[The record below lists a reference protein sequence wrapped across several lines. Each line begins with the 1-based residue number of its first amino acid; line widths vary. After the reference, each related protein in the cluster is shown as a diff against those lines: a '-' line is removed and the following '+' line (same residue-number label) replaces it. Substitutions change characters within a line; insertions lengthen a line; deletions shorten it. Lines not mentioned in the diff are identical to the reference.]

1 MGTARKYEP
10 NGPSAEDRALDRF
23 AEMMIEKIE
32 SLQSDWKKPWFTE
45 GMMAWPRNLSG
56 REYNGQN
63 ALMLM
68 LHCED
73 KGYKLPVFMTFDRC
87 VALNYTKDREGN
99 RTEAVSDQGEPLPRV
114 GVNKGE
120 KSFPVFVTTFTCVHK
135 ETKEKIKYDA
145 YKQLGEEEKKAYTVY
160 PKLQVYNVFNVEQ
173 TNLKEARP
181 EYYAQ
186 LEKANTV
193 ERPEPVEGEEF
204 RFEPMDVM
212 IRDNRW
218 ICPIKLEHQDSAFY
232 SISSNAITLPEKSQF
247 VDGESFYGTAFHEMG
262 HSTGAEAH
270 LNRFHS
276 GEGNGGFGSAEYARE
291 ELVAE
296 LTSAL
301 IAQRYGIAKHL
312 KEDSAAYL
320 KAWLTSLKESPDFIK
335 TTLADVKKASGM
347 LCQHID
353 EIKEELAKEKDEE
366 MEYGGEEASMEL
378 ENSMGLGTS
387 GGLETSMDQND
398 GESRVDGLERSD
410 GEDREFDSGR
420 TDGESRSD
428 DRKNSDGESRG
439 ENRPSGEENRP
450 DEKNGESPKEESTQM
465 GLRDLGEY
473 DIPEWALVY
482 MEYGDPSGLTEE
494 EIALTDQFC
503 RTNFPNGF
511 MMNVD
516 WDNANELNAYPAFGE
531 RNPHALTSH
540 GESPYLACKTYPVEF
555 FDSRVLVQSRN
566 ETPPTAK
573 EETAAM
579 AVPQPEEEHE
589 IRHGRFR

>member
-366 MEYGGEEASMEL
+366 MEYGGEEASMEV
-378 ENSMGLGTS
+378 EA
-387 GGLETSMDQND
+387 SMDQN
-398 GESRVDGLERSD
+398 
-410 GEDREFDSGR
+410 
-420 TDGESRSD
+420 
-428 DRKNSDGESRG
+428 DGESRG

-450 DEKNGESPKEESTQM
+450 DEKNGESQKEESTQM

-516 WDNANELNAYPAFGE
+516 WNNANELNAYPAFGE

-555 FDSRVLVQSRN
+555 FDTRVLVQSRN
-566 ETPPTAK
+566 ETPPTTK

-579 AVPQPEEEHE
+579 AVPQPEEEPE
-589 IRHGRFR
+589 IRHGRSR